1 MLNTETLKI
10 ALILLAAFGLCAAV
24 YWLIG
29 ALQRRL
35 VRKFIPAE
43 SREAGAPPLLRR
55 LYFDWACN
63 ALRTLV
69 WCLFFA
75 LLLNVLPQTRSEVVS
90 LDVWLRR
97 IGELVPHALNRGIP
111 LVILVIVIVFVMRF
125 ASALLKAVFTLLEHG
140 AASRQQVAARR
151 RLQTLSAI
159 SRGVAQVVIGF
170 IGLMVLLRK
179 LGVEVTPILASAGVV
194 GIAIGF
200 GAQSLI
206 KDLFSGFLI
215 LLEDQFSV
223 GDAVKIGEVAG
234 AVEQL
239 TLRVT
244 RIRALDGSLTTIPNG
259 TITMVSN
266 FSKDWSRAVLD
277 VDIDSTEDSDRAA
290 EVMLQTTEEYRKE
303 KPLLIIEEASMQGI
317 DRLSAGAITLRLTAK
332 TAPNK
337 QADVLRE
344 LRRRVK
350 LAFAREGIKTPSSH
364 QQLVLLNQTEK
375 GSQISDLRS
384 QI

>member
-10 ALILLAAFGLCAAV
+10 ALILLAALAVSAAM
-24 YWLIG
+24 YWMIG
-29 ALQRRL
+29 VIQRRL
-35 VRKFIPAE
+35 VNRFAPDE
-43 SREAGAPPLLRR
+43 DQDAGSPPLLKR

-63 ALRTLV
+63 ALRTLI
-69 WCLFFA
+69 WCLYFA

-90 LDVWLRR
+90 LDVWMSR
-97 IGELVPHALNRGIP
+97 IGELIPHILNRGIP
-111 LVILVIVIVFVMRF
+111 LVIVAVVIVFVMRF
-125 ASALLKAVFTLLEHG
+125 VSALLKAVFTLLERG
-140 AASRQQVAARR
+140 AASREQIAARR

-159 SRGVAQVVIGF
+159 SRGVAQVVVLF
-170 IGLMVLLRK
+170 IGLMIFLRK

-223 GDAVKIGEVAG
+223 GDSVKIGDVSG

-244 RIRALDGSLTTIPNG
+244 RIRSLDGSLTTIPNG
-259 TITMVSN
+259 TISTVSN
-266 FSKDWSRAVLD
+266 FSKEWSRAVLD
-277 VDIDSTEDSDRAA
+277 VDIDYAEDSDRAS
-290 EVMLQTTEEYRKE
+290 EVMLKTAEEYRQE
-303 KPLLIIEEASMQGI
+303 RPLLVIEEPTMQGI
-317 DRLSAGAITLRLTAK
+317 DRFSAGALTLRLTAK

-337 QADVLRE
+337 QADVVRE
-344 LRRRVK
+344 LRRRIK
-350 LAFAREGIKTPSSH
+350 LAFAREGIKIPSTH
-364 QQLVLLNQTEK
+364 QQLILMNKEGV
-375 GSQISDLRS
+375 
-384 QI
+384 